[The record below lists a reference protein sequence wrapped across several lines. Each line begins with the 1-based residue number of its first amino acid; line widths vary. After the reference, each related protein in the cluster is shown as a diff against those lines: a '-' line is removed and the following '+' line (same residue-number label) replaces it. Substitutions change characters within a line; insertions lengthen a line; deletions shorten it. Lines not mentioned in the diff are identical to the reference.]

1 MTHKGGAGNIFLVN
15 AFPVGHSGEQ
25 DMLTAHWLLDITSSI
40 LHFEQQSFSTV
51 GQDLEAQ
58 TIAAVD
64 AVMVD
69 LPKNQ
74 GVFGQQLTARV

>member
-1 MTHKGGAGNIFLVN
+1 MNVL
-15 AFPVGHSGEQ
+15 PVGHSRKQE
-25 DMLTAHWLLDITSSI
+25 MLTAPWLLHISSPI

-74 GVFGQQLTARV
+74 GVFGQQLTRV

>member
-1 MTHKGGAGNIFLVN
+1 MTHEGSAGNIFCSER
-15 AFPVGHSGEQ
+15 APC
-25 DMLTAHWLLDITSSI
+25 W
-40 LHFEQQSFSTV
+40 SFFATV

-74 GVFGQQLTARV
+74 GVFGQQLITRV